1 MAGEFRRAYN
11 IIGACR
17 EMKNTLKEA
26 RKFKT
31 GLLARFAT
39 RAVIASFSF
48 LGMTLREAPFT

>member
-1 MAGEFRRAYN
+1 
-11 IIGACR
+11 
-17 EMKNTLKEA
+17 MKNTLKEA